1 MYRKTGFYSEFS
13 KILMYK
19 VIIFKY
25 AFIVFFK
32 KISEAKIY
40 IILSKMLYEQNNF
53 QLSEKWEL
61 YLKILITQEVDIILS

>member
-1 MYRKTGFYSEFS
+1 MHLSSF
-13 KILMYK
+13 L
-19 VIIFKY
+19 
-25 AFIVFFK
+25 K